1 MVHTVQPSPSG
12 SLDVAGNR
20 GAGGASLRWPL
31 AVLAAAAVTF
41 ALFALMQRLIE
52 ADVITLAEPEPVT
65 RITINFEVE
74 PVDPQPESMG
84 IDQVEPVT
92 APPVTPRIDARAEGP
107 GAINTVGV
115 YEPPTLDPGEVL
127 RGQTI
132 AVPPPPMTI
141 RTNPVYPARE
151 LGRGVEGDCT
161 VSYDILASGATANI
175 QVVRCDSAAF
185 ARASIA
191 AVERWRHAADATR
204 APGTVI
210 RRGMVTELN
219 FRLEG

>member
-1 MVHTVQPSPSG
+1 MVHTVQPALAG
-12 SLDVAGNR
+12 ARGVAGDR

-41 ALFALMQRLIE
+41 ALFALMQRLID
-52 ADVITLAEPEPVT
+52 ADVIALVEREPVS
-65 RITINFEVE
+65 RITINFEVD
-74 PVDPQPESMG
+74 PIDPQPESMG
-84 IDQVEPVT
+84 IDQVEPV
-92 APPVTPRIDARAEGP
+92 APPPAAPQIQARAETP
-107 GAINTVGV
+107 GAVNSVGV
-115 YEPPTLDPGEVL
+115 YERPVLDPREVL
-127 RGQTI
+127 QGQTI

-151 LGRGVEGDCT
+151 LGRGVEGDCS

-191 AVERWRHAADATR
+191 AVERWRHAADTTR
-204 APGTVI
+204 APGAVI

-219 FRLEG
+219 FRLEE

>member
-1 MVHTVQPSPSG
+1 M
-12 SLDVAGNR
+12 
-20 GAGGASLRWPL
+20 
-31 AVLAAAAVTF
+31 LAAAAVTF

-52 ADVITLAEPEPVT
+52 AEIITLVEPEPVT

-74 PVDPQPESMG
+74 PVDPRPESMG
-84 IDQVEPVT
+84 IDQVEPV
-92 APPVTPRIDARAEGP
+92 APPPVNPRIESRADAP
-107 GAINTVGV
+107 GAMGADGV
-115 YEPPTLDPGEVL
+115 YEQPTLDPREVL
-127 RGQTI
+127 RGEPI

-151 LGRGVEGDCT
+151 LSRGVEGVCS

-191 AVERWRHAADATR
+191 AVERWRHAADASR
-204 APGTVI
+204 APGAVI

-219 FRLEG
+219 FRLEE

>member
-1 MVHTVQPSPSG
+1 MVRTVQPAP
-12 SLDVAGNR
+12 AGAPDLARDR
-20 GAGGASLRWPL
+20 GAGGASVRWPL

-52 ADVITLAEPEPVT
+52 ADVITFAEPDPVT

-74 PVDPQPESMG
+74 PMDPQPESMG
-84 IDQVEPVT
+84 IDQVEPV
-92 APPVTPRIDARAEGP
+92 APPPLAPRLESRAETP
-107 GAINTVGV
+107 GAINSVGV
-115 YEPPTLDPGEVL
+115 YEQPTLDPREVL
-127 RGQTI
+127 QGQAI

-151 LGRGVEGDCT
+151 LGRGVEGDCS

-191 AVERWRHAADATR
+191 AVERWRHAADTTR
-204 APGTVI
+204 APGAVI

-219 FRLEG
+219 FRLEE